1 VDEQARGTGELR
13 DAVRHLD
20 HRLEQ
25 FRTELSA
32 RIDALDQK
40 VDRFRDELS
49 ARIDALDQKVDR
61 FRDEL
66 SARIDRLEHRT
77 STHFMWLVGLQITV
91 LVAVAGALLAR

>member
-1 VDEQARGTGELR
+1 MASVEERLAYLEGKVDEQARGTGELR

-25 FRTELSA
+25 FRT
-32 RIDALDQK
+32 
-40 VDRFRDELS
+40 ELS